1 MSLQGRRNIPVPSFA
16 PPSTTTTSND
26 CTKKTATIK
35 ANAETNNDDDDG
47 VAVTTEN
54 EEVIIIPESRQ
65 LIRLPVNTQCMI
77 HLDNALQ
84 LYRHQQK
91 QQGLPDS
98 DRISFANFS
107 KISSKVEAKGS
118 AAAADDDNDDD
129 RAAVDAASTADV
141 GESESQNTKIRKN
154 PVEEDLVPELWNLSK
169 EERFWHDLYCVA
181 VPVLYS
187 VNDSAAHS
195 NGGQKNETTDSNSTS
210 PQRKKKRRRRLA
222 AIPLELT
229 LHLETGAESSKSN
242 RVKELRRL
250 VREAGTL
257 GVPKAKSEKALC
269 LLQALRQENEKELD
283 RKTIIAANAASSS
296 SNNNNSDHKSTADSL
311 LRDSGPSSAA
321 ATANDNSIA
330 GTTTIDDRI
339 RAKAK
344 ERERN
349 LEQARAAR
357 KDPREER
364 VAIAD
369 ALYSYACHV
378 LRRRQSRSQ
387 NKSRRFSGRSSSVN
401 ANASSN
407 ANAIAKVPPSR
418 TTTIASSTTKCIL
431 TFKEVVESGLPNR
444 SRKEIAR
451 IMWNIVEVLSSVST
465 SLSTSSVA
473 PSTKF
478 LKWKD
483 FKTGEAYGIPI
494 SKNATVTIDT
504 TDFKKVR
511 EILNRERFLNNATTV
526 D

>member
-1 MSLQGRRNIPVPSFA
+1 MSLQGRRKIPVPSFA
-16 PPSTTTTSND
+16 PPPTSND
-26 CTKKTATIK
+26 TKKTAAK
-35 ANAETNNDDDDG
+35 AKAETNNDDD
-47 VAVTTEN
+47 VAKTQNDE
-54 EEVIIIPESRQ
+54 IIIPESRQ
-65 LIRLPVNTQCMI
+65 LVRLPVNTQCMI

-84 LYRHQQK
+84 LYCHQQK

-98 DRISFANFS
+98 DRVSFANFS
-107 KISSKVEAKGS
+107 KISSKVETIGS
-118 AAAADDDNDDD
+118 ADDDDDL
-129 RAAVDAASTADV
+129 AAASADL
-141 GESESQNTKIRKN
+141 GESQDTKLRKN
-154 PVEEDLVPELWNLSK
+154 PLEEDLPELWNLSK

-181 VPVLYS
+181 VPALYL
-187 VNDSAAHS
+187 VNDSAVNS
-195 NGGQKNETTDSNSTS
+195 NVEKNETNNNSS

-222 AIPLELT
+222 AVALELT
-229 LHLETGAESSKSN
+229 LKLETGAEGSKNN

-250 VREAGTL
+250 VREASTH

-269 LLQALRQENEKELD
+269 LLLALRQENEKELD
-283 RKTIIAANAASSS
+283 RKSIIAANATSS
-296 SNNNNSDHKSTADSL
+296 SNNNSDNKTNEFSTADSL

-321 ATANDNSIA
+321 TENDSSIAATA
-330 GTTTIDDRI
+330 TTIDDRI

-387 NKSRRFSGRSSSVN
+387 NKSRRFSGRSSSSVN
-401 ANASSN
+401 ANAT
-407 ANAIAKVPPSR
+407 AKVPSR
-418 TTTIASSTTKCIL
+418 TTTTASASTKCIL

-451 IMWNIVEVLSSVST
+451 IMLDIVEVLSSVSM
-465 SLSTSSVA
+465 STSSIA
-473 PSTKF
+473 PKF

-483 FKTGEAYGIPI
+483 FKTGEAYGVPI

-511 EILNRERFLNNATTV
+511 EILNRERFSTNAATIGGNTIE
-526 D
+526 